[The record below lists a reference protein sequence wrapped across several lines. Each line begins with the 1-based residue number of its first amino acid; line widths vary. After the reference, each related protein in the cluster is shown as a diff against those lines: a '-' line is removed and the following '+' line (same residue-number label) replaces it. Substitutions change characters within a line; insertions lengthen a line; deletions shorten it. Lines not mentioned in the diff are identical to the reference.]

1 MAIIEVGT
9 VLITILEFGIVTY
22 ERHAHNTFLQCYL
35 HRTMYK
41 SVTRD
46 QSSHF
51 SLSLRSG
58 VPGMVDSE
66 EERKKNVMICEPMNV
81 EESCLD

>member
-1 MAIIEVGT
+1 
-9 VLITILEFGIVTY
+9 
-22 ERHAHNTFLQCYL
+22 
-35 HRTMYK
+35 MYK